1 MFLNIALFGA
11 PGCGKG
17 TQSALLKKE
26 YNLYHL
32 STGDLLREIKQ
43 DQTSP
48 FYEEIN
54 SKITSGQL
62 VSDDIIFK
70 IVENKIKEIISGG
83 KFAGIIFDGFP
94 RNLTQGEFLM
104 EVLSKMNLK
113 LDYAF
118 ILNVSLEI
126 VVDRILN
133 RFTCVKCGAVYN
145 TKSKSPIESNKC
157 DECGAIDSFSRRS
170 DDTEEVIKNRLD
182 IFNSNM
188 VVIKNLLG
196 NICIDIDASQPAKEI
211 FETIKKHLQNKK
223 K

>member
-1 MFLNIALFGA
+1 MSLNIALFGA

-32 STGDLLREIKQ
+32 STGDLLREIRQ
-43 DQTSP
+43 DKTSP
-48 FYEEIN
+48 FFEEIN
-54 SKITSGQL
+54 EKILTGKL
-62 VSDDIIFK
+62 VSDEIIFK
-70 IVENKIKEIISGG
+70 IVENKIKEINIEGNFS
-83 KFAGIIFDGFP
+83 GIIFDGFP
-94 RNLTQGEFLM
+94 RNLSQGEFLI
-104 EVLSKMNLK
+104 EVLSKMNLQ

-133 RFTCVKCGAVYN
+133 RFTCTKCGAVYN
-145 TKSKSPIESNKC
+145 TKSKPPIAANKC
-157 DECGAIDSFSRRS
+157 DECGGIDSFSKRS
-170 DDTEEVIKNRLD
+170 DDTEDVIKNRLD
-182 IFNSNM
+182 IFNANMM
-188 VVIKNLLG
+188 VVKNLLG
-196 NICIDIDASQPAKEI
+196 SICVDIDASRPAKEI

>member
-1 MFLNIALFGA
+1 MSLNIALFGA

-32 STGDLLREIKQ
+32 STGDLLREIRQEK
-43 DQTSP
+43 TSV

-54 SKITSGQL
+54 SKILSGQL
-62 VSDDIIFK
+62 VTDDIIFK
-70 IVENKIKEIISGG
+70 IVKSKIKEINNEG

-94 RNLTQGEFLM
+94 RNLSQGKFLM
-104 EVLSKMNLK
+104 EALSIMNLK

-133 RFTCVKCGAVYN
+133 RFNCIKCGAVYN
-145 TKSKSPIESNKC
+145 AKSKPPIESNKC
-157 DECGAIDSFSRRS
+157 DECGAIDSFSKRN

-182 IFNSNM
+182 VFKSNM
-188 VVIKNLLG
+188 MVIKNLLG
-196 NICIDIDASQPAKEI
+196 DVCIDIDASQPTKEI
-211 FETIKKHLQNKK
+211 FEAIKKHLQNKK